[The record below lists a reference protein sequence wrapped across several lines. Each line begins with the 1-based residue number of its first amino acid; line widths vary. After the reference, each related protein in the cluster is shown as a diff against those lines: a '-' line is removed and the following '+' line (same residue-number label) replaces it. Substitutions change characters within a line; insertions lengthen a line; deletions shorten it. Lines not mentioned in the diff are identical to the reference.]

1 MCAMIKLAIINKKGA
16 YKVMQIYQ
24 IRIRELRID
33 RDLTQEQIATFLGI
47 KQTVYSRY
55 ETGKNDM
62 KIEYLERLAKY
73 YGVSADYI
81 LGLPKNLKW
90 PR

>member
-1 MCAMIKLAIINKKGA
+1 
-16 YKVMQIYQ
+16 MQIYQ
-24 IRIRELRID
+24 IRIKELRID
-33 RDLTQEQIATFLGI
+33 KDLSQETVANYLGI

-55 ETGKNDM
+55 ETGKNEM
-62 KIEYLERLAKY
+62 KIEYLAKLAKY

-81 LGLPKNLKW
+81 MGLPKNMKW

>member
-1 MCAMIKLAIINKKGA
+1 
-16 YKVMQIYQ
+16 MQIYQ
-24 IRIRELRID
+24 IRIKELRTD
-33 RDLTQEQIATFLGI
+33 NDYTQEQVANYLGI

-62 KIEYLERLAKY
+62 KIEYLVKLANY

>member
-1 MCAMIKLAIINKKGA
+1 
-16 YKVMQIYQ
+16 MQIYQ
-24 IRIRELRID
+24 IRIRELRND
-33 RDLTQEQIATFLGI
+33 NDLSQEQIANFLGI

-55 ETGKNDM
+55 ETGKNEM
-62 KIEYLERLAKY
+62 KIEYLAKLAEY

-81 LGLPKNLKW
+81 LGIKRNLKW

>member
-1 MCAMIKLAIINKKGA
+1 
-16 YKVMQIYQ
+16 MQYYHILK
-24 IRIRELRID
+24 ELRND
-33 RDLTQEQIATFLGI
+33 QDMTQEQISAILKTTRQQYQKYESGI
-47 KQTVYSRY
+47 QELPLRHLKT
-55 ETGKNDM
+55 
-62 KIEYLERLAKY
+62 LCAL

>member
-1 MCAMIKLAIINKKGA
+1 
-16 YKVMQIYQ
+16 MQIYQ
-24 IRIRELRID
+24 IRLKELRTD
-33 RDLTQEQIATFLGI
+33 KDVSQETIASYLGI

-62 KIEYLERLAKY
+62 KIEQLIKLAKY
-73 YGVSADYI
+73 YGVSTDYI

>member
-1 MCAMIKLAIINKKGA
+1 
-16 YKVMQIYQ
+16 MQTYQ
-24 IRIRELRID
+24 VKIRELRTD
-33 RDLTQEQIATFLGI
+33 NDMPQERVAKYLGI
-47 KQTVYSRY
+47 AQTVYSRY

-62 KIEYLERLAKY
+62 KIEYLVKLAQF

>member
-1 MCAMIKLAIINKKGA
+1 
-16 YKVMQIYQ
+16 MQIYQ
-24 IRIRELRID
+24 IRIKELRTD
-33 RDLTQEQIATFLGI
+33 NDYTQEQVANYLGI

-62 KIEYLERLAKY
+62 KIEYLVKLAIY